1 MLRQFLSCRV
11 CFDSLS
17 IYLQHL
23 FAITSLNWSSS
34 YCKTGWGVRCSASVC
49 WKDSIT
55 FVMFSKAINLII
67 HKFILSYY
75 LWTLLMTSL
84 VERCSE
90 KPYNKETLFSFLL
103 PINSCSLHRKFF
115 ICCSGQYLLWSRI
128 FPFLL
133 LNDCSLVY
141 THKHKKVGELVF

>member
-1 MLRQFLSCRV
+1 MENFPRLCSNV
-11 CFDSLS
+11 CLCLLLEC
-17 IYLQHL
+17 IGV
-23 FAITSLNWSSS
+23 AAVIITSKCSGSFCHVECALILCLFTFNTCLQLPLNWSSS

-75 LWTLLMTSL
+75 LWTLPMTSL

-103 PINSCSLHRKFF
+103 PINSCSLRRKFF
-115 ICCSGQYLLWSRI
+115 ICCSGQYLL
-128 FPFLL
+128 
-133 LNDCSLVY
+133 
-141 THKHKKVGELVF
+141 